1 MNSISLKETS
11 YSILADIAKAIGHPH
26 RLELLEL
33 VAQGP
38 KSVDTLAREARMSFA
53 NTSQHLQRLKQFK
66 LVKTKRDF
74 TTIYYTIADDSIP
87 MLIKYL
93 HQTGFNLSQDFKH
106 TLSSYRS
113 NELIKTVS
121 FEELE
126 SQEYILLDVRE
137 ETEFNFG
144 HRQGALNI
152 PHTKIKSS
160 LTKLDKSKLIVA
172 YCRGELCSYAD
183 TVVQK
188 LTDAG
193 FNAVRLKDI
202 LMTKSA

>member
-1 MNSISLKETS
+1 M
-11 YSILADIAKAIGHPH
+11 
-26 RLELLEL
+26 

-38 KSVDTLAREARMSFA
+38 KSVDTLAKEARMNFA
-53 NTSQHLQRLKQFK
+53 NASQHLQRLKQLR
-66 LVKTKRDF
+66 LVKTKRNI

-87 MLIKYL
+87 VLIKSL
-93 HQTGFNLSQDFKH
+93 HQTGFNLSQDFKY
-106 TLSSYRS
+106 TLSNYRS
-113 NELIKTVS
+113 NDLIKTVS

-126 SQEYILLDVRE
+126 NQEYILLDVRE
-137 ETEFNFG
+137 ESEFNFG

-160 LTKLDKSKLIVA
+160 LPKLDKSKLIVA

-183 TVVQK
+183 VVVQE
-188 LTDAG
+188 LTEAG